1 MPEQKLDE
9 KEMQKHDEKHEK
21 TSEEKNWDEK
31 YRRDP
36 LGTIVWAVIFIW
48 AGLVFLASNL
58 GFLDAMLKW
67 PIRFP
72 GMHMPGMGWMSGLLD
87 AWPLVLLGAGVILL
101 LEVLIRL
108 FVPTYRQ
115 PIFGTL
121 VFAIILISVALGDL
135 INWGVLWAV
144 LLIGLGVSIIL
155 RGMRK

>member
-1 MPEQKLDE
+1 MSEQKMDE
-9 KEMQKHDEKHEK
+9 KEMEKHDEKQEK

-36 LGTIVWAVIFIW
+36 LGTMIWAVIFIW
-48 AGLVFLASNL
+48 AGLVFLAANL
-58 GFLDAMLKW
+58 GFLNNLLKW
-67 PIRFP
+67 P
-72 GMHMPGMGWMSGLLD
+72 MQVMPGMGWMSQVAG

-101 LEVLIRL
+101 VEVFIRL
-108 FVPTYRQ
+108 VVPIYRR

-121 VFAIILISVALGDL
+121 FLGIIFISIALGNL

-144 LLIGLGVSIIL
+144 LLIGLGLSIIL